1 MRGHTKSN
9 RRYTPDFHFDLHAV
23 FYLMRL
29 KKSLQRE
36 GEEGTNTQ
44 RPLGCVFWVVEGD
57 TKDNLTRKRRKGCKV
72 KEVYNRNLKTCL
84 NFLE

>member
-9 RRYTPDFHFDLHAV
+9 RGYTPDFHFDLHAV
-23 FYLMRL
+23 FLLAY
-29 KKSLQRE
+29 KGKGG

-57 TKDNLTRKRRKGCKV
+57 RKDNLTRKRRKGCKV
-72 KEVYNRNLKTCL
+72 KEV
-84 NFLE
+84 